1 MQIENLA
8 AVVHA
13 IAKSCGAK
21 TVVDVGSGQ
30 VCHLHAS
37 SCAIVTRFQVD
48 TTIFLIL
55 GQLASFFIALSC
67 DYAILRI
74 SFMYSLLSVV
84 IMLTF
89 SISIFSS
96 PISIFV
102 SLISYDLIA

>member
-21 TVVDVGSGQ
+21 TVVGVGSGQ

-37 SCAIVTRFQVD
+37 SCAIVARFQVD

-67 DYAILRI
+67 DYAILSIR
-74 SFMYSLLSVV
+74 FTYSLLNILFSKGRPHAV
-84 IMLTF
+84 LTAF
-89 SISIFSS
+89 WKSDAIAH
-96 PISIFV
+96 
-102 SLISYDLIA
+102 SLT